1 VTVYRK
7 RGRVVR
13 YENGVVVRV
22 SETGEAREI
31 GGELWAEPW
40 IVAARDED
48 ERLVLDACE
57 ASVRA
62 GAAAADDVSART
74 GVGIER
80 IVVSE
85 GVVEHQVG
93 ARHWRETSHRVH
105 LSLAQGAHRALLDL
119 ASFDGELVADVA
131 AALARLDGERALS
144 SVRLAPNVTAAL
156 LPSLA
161 DVLDIEQM
169 PADHDGYGE
178 PVLRRAV
185 VNGELPPNWYR
196 PSYRIRPVR
205 AWHHLRARPFGVLD
219 ETAPLALA
227 LLAPPEKGVLR
238 LLCRDGGAAFAATV
252 SVTTI
257 RAVGESGR
265 WYPYAAGTYG
275 AEMLL

>member
-1 VTVYRK
+1 MV
-7 RGRVVR
+7 
-13 YENGVVVRV
+13 
-22 SETGEAREI
+22 
-31 GGELWAEPW
+31 
-40 IVAARDED
+40 
-48 ERLVLDACE
+48 
-57 ASVRA
+57 
-62 GAAAADDVSART
+62 
-74 GVGIER
+74 
-80 IVVSE
+80 
-85 GVVEHQVG
+85 
-93 ARHWRETSHRVH
+93 
-105 LSLAQGAHRALLDL
+105 
-119 ASFDGELVADVA
+119 
-131 AALARLDGERALS
+131 S

-161 DVLDIEQM
+161 DVLEIEQM

-178 PVLRRAV
+178 SVRRRAL

-219 ETAPLALA
+219 EAAPLALA

-238 LLCRDGGAAFAATV
+238 LLCRDGGV

-257 RAVGESGR
+257 RAVGESGG